1 MAVVPE
7 ENIAMPSHTRTRS
20 SAAVP
25 PAPPPLLAASSSVGS
40 IVASSAV
47 RVRAL
52 TTGVPFDD
60 GDVPPPP
67 PPLGT
72 QASAGATSPVSDSA
86 ASAAAVDKV
95 HAAAEVCVSDHCNLG
110 IVSCF
115 DNRLMHLAD

>member
-1 MAVVPE
+1 
-7 ENIAMPSHTRTRS
+7 
-20 SAAVP
+20 
-25 PAPPPLLAASSSVGS
+25 VGS

-72 QASAGATSPVSDSA
+72 QASAGATSPVSDNA

-95 HAAAEVCVSDHCNLG
+95 HPVAEVYVSDHCNLG
-110 IVSCF
+110 IVSCA
-115 DNRLMHLAD
+115 DNRLAHLAD